1 MSRLLHTKRVVLIQ
15 AFVPKYEVPLFDRL
29 AEIPGIELIVL
40 ADLRSSSQL
49 NQYDASAVRFGAQH
63 LPRRPLGPF
72 FLRPGLF
79 RRLRELNPGAVIIN
93 GDPRELSQLFAAVW
107 ARIRRVPVGV
117 WSMFHRIGKRRLFTE
132 IYMRVIGAVGDVQ
145 LSYGQKGRS
154 EQIRRGISADKIVV
168 LSTAIAERP
177 VMKVRDGV
185 TADMVEHFRRDQGI
199 EGKKVLLH
207 VVRLTAIKKPEV
219 MVECFAALAKQ
230 RSDVLLV
237 WIGGGPLEE
246 STRRLAANLG
256 VGDRMRFLGPIYD
269 EDVLALWFKSATVF
283 VMATCIGLSIHH
295 AMCYGVP
302 VVTDDSA
309 LTQSSEFEV
318 LQSEVNGLT
327 YRAGDSADFV
337 RQASRV
343 LDDDEFRTFLSANAM
358 RRIECDYTFEKKIRN
373 FADGIRRLTRLA
385 AERNPTDDL
394 Q

>member
-1 MSRLLHTKRVVLIQ
+1 MATPVSFRSYSRLSGPE
-15 AFVPKYEVPLFDRL
+15 F
-29 AEIPGIELIVL
+29 
-40 ADLRSSSQL
+40 
-49 NQYDASAVRFGAQH
+49 DASRWAYGACSTALESAVCS
-63 LPRRPLGPF
+63 PRSTCGSLAPS
-72 FLRPGLF
+72 
-79 RRLRELNPGAVIIN
+79 A
-93 GDPRELSQLFAAVW
+93 
-107 ARIRRVPVGV
+107 
-117 WSMFHRIGKRRLFTE
+117 MTRLFTE

-154 EQIRRGISADKIVV
+154 EQIRRGVSAHKIVV

-337 RQASRV
+337 KQASRV